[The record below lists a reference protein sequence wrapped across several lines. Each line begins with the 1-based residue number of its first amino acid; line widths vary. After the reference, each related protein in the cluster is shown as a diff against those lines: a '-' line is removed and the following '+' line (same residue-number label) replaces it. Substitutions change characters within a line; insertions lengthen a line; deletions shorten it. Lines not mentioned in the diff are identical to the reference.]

1 MSNCCTCV
9 LIGLCRG
16 DQGFC
21 SEECR
26 WRQML
31 LDEAREHEAIVKKER
46 MRRGLPRPAAAAA
59 AAIRGAPRRLVAVAY

>member
-1 MSNCCTCV
+1 
-9 LIGLCRG
+9 
-16 DQGFC
+16 
-21 SEECR
+21 
-26 WRQML
+26 ML